1 MNSHARFLRRFL
13 HDDHGVA
20 AIEMA
25 LTFPIVLWLT
35 MAILELGII
44 FHISSLA
51 NFAGN
56 EAARLG
62 KTGNNYGFQGSREE
76 LTRSTISGYLEPW
89 MFNGATL
96 DISSQAYGSFRDI
109 GQTGAARTGAGR
121 ANDIV
126 IYTATLQWNY
136 LTPMFATLARSDTLP
151 ITARVLTKNENF

>member
-1 MNSHARFLRRFL
+1 MNSATTLLRRFL
-13 HDDHGVA
+13 RDDHGVA

-76 LTRSTISGYLEPW
+76 LTRATIQSYLNPW
-89 MFNGATL
+89 MINGATL
-96 DISSQAYGSFRDI
+96 EVSSQAFGSFRDV
-109 GQTGAARTGAGR
+109 GQTGAARTGTGG
-121 ANDIV
+121 ANEIV

-136 LTPMFATLARSDTLP
+136 LTPLFSMVSGSNTLP
-151 ITARVLTKNENF
+151 IRARVLTKNENF

>member
-1 MNSHARFLRRFL
+1 MSKCLRLLRRFAR
-13 HDDHGVA
+13 DVHGVA

-25 LTFPIVLWLT
+25 LTFPIIVWLT

-62 KTGNNYGFQGSREE
+62 KTGNNYGFQGSREQ
-76 LTRSTISGYLEPW
+76 LTYNTIRNYLNPW

-96 DISSQAYGSFRDI
+96 EVSSQAYGSFRDI
-109 GQTGAARTGAGR
+109 GQTGAGRAGAGG

-126 IYTATLQWNY
+126 VYTATMQWNY
-136 LTPMFATLARSDTLP
+136 LTPMFATLTGSATLP
-151 ITARVLTKNENF
+151 ITARVLTKNESF